1 MSEITRVA
9 LQPVAK
15 GAITRLWIG
24 VVLALLIGVG
34 FAWTARY
41 QGLTVQ
47 TVKAGEGPTPGMGD
61 VVLVNYAGHLT
72 NGKQFDA
79 GEKVAMPVAGVIP
92 GFSQGLQ
99 KMQRGGKYK
108 LIIPAA
114 VAYGAQEQKNQST
127 GEVAIP
133 ANSDLVFDVELL
145 DFRNQAEI
153 EQQRRAI
160 QQMQQQLG
168 GARGGAGAPPPAGM
182 PEDIGGPAH

>member
-1 MSEITRVA
+1 
-9 LQPVAK
+9 
-15 GAITRLWIG
+15 
-24 VVLALLIGVG
+24 
-34 FAWTARY
+34 
-41 QGLTVQ
+41 
-47 TVKAGEGPTPGMGD
+47 
-61 VVLVNYAGHLT
+61 
-72 NGKQFDA
+72 
-79 GEKVAMPVAGVIP
+79 
-92 GFSQGLQ
+92 
-99 KMQRGGKYK
+99 MQRGGKYK

-114 VAYGAQEQKNQST
+114 MAYGAQEQKNQST